1 LNIGTVK
8 CRKFEPLH
16 SDNSSY

>member
-1 LNIGTVK
+1 MVK
-8 CRKFEPLH
+8 CRKFEPLY